1 MTAATPRARLAAVAA
16 AAGYPGT
23 LLTRIAHATLP
34 AYRPGDTLTDTQI
47 EHVAVAVDTL
57 LEAGH
62 DADAVRALMGRY
74 RDSTPDWRNA
84 LWRDVLRVA
93 NQRSAQSVPPASAG
107 A

>member
-1 MTAATPRARLAAVAA
+1 MSLARARLAAVAA

-23 LLTRIAHATLP
+23 LLTQIAHATLP
-34 AYRPGDTLTDTQI
+34 AYRPGDTLSAAQI

-62 DADAVRALMGRY
+62 DADSAGELIARHQQAAGAR
-74 RDSTPDWRNA
+74 WREA
-84 LWRDVLRVA
+84 LWADVLRAA
-93 NQRSAQSVPPASAG
+93 NARPAPPASPG